1 MKLEKIVMNKGER
14 MLRLGLGQHP
24 DGFFIRVDFWW
35 AGLRL
40 KFKKAEEN
48 KEENKEETSVYC
60 PVCESCGEDGC
71 CSAINCDPRNEKC
84 MYGGSY
90 LNDLKTSHRLVSL
103 IDKHMEVNNIML
115 YKDWDHM
122 LDKVFELAETKVPD
136 NDEIPVMHVE
146 EVKIIYER
154 LKELN
159 SVSMMDLV
167 VVEDKKEVEIPVHIR
182 TEFKF
187 LGLHNTDFILSELY
201 KGFYIE
207 QDNEKD
213 NKTKS

>member
-1 MKLEKIVMNKGER
+1 MNKGER

-24 DGFFIRVDFWW
+24 DGFFIRIDLWW

-71 CSAINCDPRNEKC
+71 CSAINCDPRKEKC

-122 LDKVFELAETKVPD
+122 LDKVFELTDSEESG
-136 NDEIPVMHVE
+136 NNEIPIINEMPIIHVE
-146 EVKIIYER
+146 EVKTIHNR

-159 SVSMMDLV
+159 MVPIMDLV
-167 VVEDKKEVEIPVHIR
+167 VMENGKEVNIPESIR
-182 TEFKF
+182 KDFKF
-187 LGLHNTDFILSELY
+187 IGLNNADFIISSFY
-201 KGFYIE
+201 KRGFTN
-207 QDNEKD
+207 D
-213 NKTKS
+213 